1 MDKMNWLSGIL
12 TVGSMVMAGVA
23 IRKAKQHQSC
33 EDYAWKCHNEVMY
46 DLDIARK
53 DLEKSYSQADKLIET
68 CDGWIELYED
78 QKQTIQNLQQACDKW
93 ADLCGKQRETI
104 RELREERIDE
114 LIKNNNFMN

>member
-53 DLEKSYSQADKLIET
+53 DLEKSYSQTDKLIET

-104 RELREERIDE
+104 RELREERIDK

>member
-23 IRKAKQHQSC
+23 IHKAKQHQSC

-53 DLEKSYSQADKLIET
+53 DLQKTKEELEETTDLLERSVKTTENMFELHEK
-68 CDGWIELYED
+68 
-78 QKQTIQNLQQACDKW
+78 QKQIIND
-93 ADLCGKQRETI
+93 
-104 RELREERIDE
+104 LREK
-114 LIKNNNFMN
+114 LMK